1 MKSTILITAAL
12 FTASFFFQ
20 SCDNNSST
28 SVKTDTDTTM
38 LNMEHKD
45 NMDMKNMNKGMME
58 SMNGMMAS
66 MNAMKMTSDFDLDFA
81 NMMIPHHQ
89 SAIDMAEAYLPK
101 GRDEKIKTMAQNI
114 IDAQKREIEE
124 LKTMIANH
132 KTAEG
137 KAHSGAGH
145 AAGEHNELMETMNK
159 MMDKMK
165 GMKMSGDADKDF
177 VMMMIPHHESAV
189 TMAEDEISHGK
200 HYELKKMA
208 QKIIADQNKEIIDFQ
223 TWVNNHK

>member
-12 FTASFFFQ
+12 FTAGLFLQ
-20 SCDNNSST
+20 SCDNSSSN

-38 LNMEHKD
+38 SKMEGMD
-45 NMDMKNMNKGMME
+45 NMDMKNMNNGMME
-58 SMNGMMAS
+58 SMNNMMVS
-66 MNAMKMTSDFDLDFA
+66 MNAMKMTGDFDLDFA

-89 SAIDMAEAYLPK
+89 SAIDMAQAYLPK
-101 GRDEKIKTMAQNI
+101 GKDDKIKTMAQNI
-114 IDAQKREIEE
+114 IAAQKKEIEE
-124 LKTMIANH
+124 LKSMIANH
-132 KTAEG
+132 KPADT
-137 KAHSGAGH
+137 KDNSDAGH
-145 AAGEHNELMETMNK
+145 AAGGHNELMETMNK

-177 VMMMIPHHESAV
+177 VVMMIPHHESAV

-208 QKIIADQNKEIIDFQ
+208 QKIIADQNKEIKEFND
-223 TWVNNHK
+223 WLKSK

>member
-1 MKSTILITAAL
+1 MKSTILITVAL
-12 FTASFFFQ
+12 FTAGLFFQ
-20 SCDNNSST
+20 SCDNSNSN

-38 LNMEHKD
+38 SSMEHKD
-45 NMDMKNMNKGMME
+45 NMDMKNMSNEMPQ
-58 SMNGMMAS
+58 SMTTMMAS
-66 MNAMKMTSDFDLDFA
+66 MNAMKMTGDFDLDFA

-89 SAIDMAEAYLPK
+89 SAIDMAQEYVPK
-101 GRDEKIKTMAQNI
+101 AKDDKIKTMAQNI
-114 IDAQKREIEE
+114 IDAQKKEIEE
-124 LKTMIANH
+124 LKTMVANH
-132 KTAEG
+132 KPSGA

-159 MMDKMK
+159 MMAKMK

-200 HYELKKMA
+200 NYELKKLS
-208 QKIIADQNKEIIDFQ
+208 QKIIADQNKEIKEFNDWL
-223 TWVNNHK
+223 TSK

>member
-12 FTASFFFQ
+12 FTAGFFFQ

-28 SVKTDTDTTM
+28 SVKTETDTTM
-38 LNMEHKD
+38 SNMEHKD
-45 NMDMKNMNKGMME
+45 NMDMKNMSNEMPQ
-58 SMNGMMAS
+58 SMTTMMAS
-66 MNAMKMTSDFDLDFA
+66 MNAMKMTGDFDLDFA

-89 SAIDMAEAYLPK
+89 SAIDMAQAYLPK
-101 GRDEKIKTMAQNI
+101 GKDDKIKTIAQNI
-114 IDAQKREIEE
+114 IAAQKKEIEE

-137 KAHSGAGH
+137 KAHSVAGH

-208 QKIIADQNKEIIDFQ
+208 QKIIADQNKEIKDFQ
-223 TWVNNHK
+223 TWLNSHK